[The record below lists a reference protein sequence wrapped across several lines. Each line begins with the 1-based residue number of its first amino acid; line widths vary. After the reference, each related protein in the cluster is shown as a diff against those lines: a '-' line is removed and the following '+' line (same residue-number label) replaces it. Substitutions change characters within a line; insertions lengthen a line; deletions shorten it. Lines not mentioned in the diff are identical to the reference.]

1 MSLVRL
7 PLIWQSRTM
16 GLFDRKISKAAISPA
31 PAKAAAA
38 GGFSPGYSSS
48 NVGVNM
54 IGQYYTYREGE
65 LRAAAVS
72 IPALSRS
79 RDLLASVIGCMP
91 LRMYNEVWNENE
103 EEMERKYIAPRSW
116 LRRPDPTV
124 NYNFLMSWTFD
135 DLYFF
140 GRAFWYITSR
150 TADGYPASFTRLP
163 AGSVTT
169 TDQSGPVWFAPSS
182 QVYFQGGEIDPAN
195 LVQFLSPTQGMV
207 YSSQA
212 AIETALK
219 IQEARNRNAS
229 SSIPAGILRQTGGEP
244 LSAQELADL
253 AAAFNAA
260 RATNQT
266 AALNEYLSYE
276 PTTMSPDKML
286 LIESANY
293 SALETGGRIGNVPP
307 YLLGISTG
315 SYAYTSSQNARMD
328 LLFFGVKLYADAI
341 AETLSMNNIL
351 PNGTFVSFDYESY
364 LEENYLADTMENTQT
379 VIEDNSPEEMPS

>member
-1 MSLVRL
+1 
-7 PLIWQSRTM
+7 M
-16 GLFDRKISKAAISPA
+16 GIFDRKVNKAAISPA

-38 GGFSPGYSSS
+38 SAMNPGYSSS

-54 IGQYYTYREGE
+54 IGQYYTYQEGQ
-65 LRAAAVS
+65 LRAAAIS
-72 IPALSRS
+72 IPAISRA

-91 LRMYNEVWNENE
+91 LRAYSEMWNG
-103 EEMERKYIAPRSW
+103 EEMERVYIAPRSW

-124 NYNFLMSWTFD
+124 PYNFLMSWTFD
-135 DLYFF
+135 DLYFY

-150 TADGYPASFTRLP
+150 TADGYPASFSRLP

-169 TDQSGPVWFAPSS
+169 TDMAGPVWFAPSKE
-182 QVYFQGGEIDPAN
+182 VYFQGGQIDPAN

-212 AIETALK
+212 AIETAIK
-219 IQEARNRNAS
+219 IQDARARNAS
-229 SSIPAGILRQTGGEP
+229 SSIPAGVLMQTGGEP

-253 AAAFNAA
+253 AAAFNTA

-266 AALNEYLSYE
+266 AALNEFLKYE

-307 YLLGISTG
+307 YLIGVSTG
-315 SYAYTSSQNARMD
+315 SYSYQSSQQARMD

-341 AETLSMNNIL
+341 AETLSMNNVL
-351 PNGTFVSFDYESY
+351 PNGTFVAFDYESY
-364 LEENYLADTMENTQT
+364 LEENYLADKMESPVQENTQ
-379 VIEDNSPEEMPS
+379 EEIAN

>member
-1 MSLVRL
+1 
-7 PLIWQSRTM
+7 M
-16 GLFDRKISKAAISPA
+16 GIFDRKVSKAAISPA

-38 GGFSPGYSSS
+38 SAMNPGYSSS

-54 IGQYYTYREGE
+54 IGQYYTYQEGQ
-65 LRAAAVS
+65 LRAAAIS
-72 IPALSRS
+72 IPAISRA
-79 RDLLASVIGCMP
+79 RDLLASVIGCLP
-91 LRMYNEVWNENE
+91 LQMYNEMWNG
-103 EEMERKYIAPRSW
+103 EEMERVYIAPRSW
-116 LRRPDPTV
+116 LRRPDQTV
-124 NYNFLMSWTFD
+124 PYNFLMSWTFD
-135 DLYFF
+135 DLYFY

-150 TADGYPASFTRLP
+150 TADGYPATFTRLP

-169 TDQSGPVWFAPSS
+169 TDMAGPVWFAPSKE
-182 QVYFQGGEIDPAN
+182 VYFQGGQIDPVN

-212 AIETALK
+212 AIETAIK
-219 IQEARNRNAS
+219 IQDARARNAS
-229 SSIPAGILRQTGGEP
+229 SSIPAGVLRQTGGEP

-253 AAAFNAA
+253 AAAFNTA

-266 AALNEYLSYE
+266 AALNEFLTYE

-307 YLLGISTG
+307 YLIGVSTG
-315 SYAYTSSQNARMD
+315 SYSYQSSQQARMD

-341 AETLSMNNIL
+341 AETLSMNNVL
-351 PNGTFVSFDYESY
+351 PNGTFVAFDYESY
-364 LEENYLADTMENTQT
+364 LEENYLADKMDSPVEENTQ
-379 VIEDNSPEEMPS
+379 EEIAN